1 MILGYPVEALRTAN
15 GLATAREIRQQPAT
29 WGETLAMVAAN
40 RPAVERFLAPLLSYD
55 NLRVILTGAG
65 TSAFAGRALAPYLA
79 ACLNRRVEAI
89 ATTDIVTDPAE
100 YLAQDCPTLL
110 ISFARSGNSPESVAA
125 VELASQLLT
134 HCYHLVLTCNGEG
147 KLYQRCLQEPH
158 SLALLMPAQTHD
170 RSFAMTSSLTSM
182 MLSCLAVFLPE
193 RFNQQNCVQ
202 LTLAGEDILTQ
213 AVQCVPQWNDPL
225 AQRVIYLGSGSLQG
239 VAQEAALKLLELTG
253 GQVVAL
259 FDSPT
264 GFRHGPKS
272 VVNGQTLIVLFI
284 SNDPYTRQY
293 DLDLLRE
300 LRTDAQAARV
310 VAIADKHD
318 SRIEEGEYIYLP
330 RTLQGD
336 DAQLAFCYLLYAQC
350 YAFHTSLTLGISPDN
365 PCPSGQVNRVVQGV
379 KIYPHERR
387 EYGVAGKRS
396 AEEKSVSI

>member
-1 MILGYPVEALRTAN
+1 MILGYSVEALRTAN
-15 GLATAREIRQQPAT
+15 GLATAREIYQQPAA
-29 WGETLAMVAAN
+29 WCETLTMVAEH
-40 RPAVERFLAPLLSYD
+40 RKTLDRFLAPLLSYG

-79 ACLNRRVEAI
+79 AALNARVEAI

-125 VELASQLLT
+125 VELASQLLS

-182 MLSCLAVFLPE
+182 MLSCLAVFLPQ
-193 RFNQQNCVQ
+193 RFSQQRCAQ
-202 LTLAGEDILTQ
+202 LAVAGEAILQQ
-213 AVQCVPQWNDPL
+213 AVQCVPRWNGPM

-239 VAQEAALKLLELTG
+239 IAQEAALKLLELTAG
-253 GQVVAL
+253 RVVAM

-272 VVNGQTLIVLFI
+272 VVNEQTLIVLFI

-310 VAIADKHD
+310 VAIADRHD
-318 SRIEEGEYIYLP
+318 SRIEEGEHLYLP
-330 RTLQGD
+330 ETLQGD
-336 DAQLAFCYLLYAQC
+336 DAQLAFCYLLYAQF
-350 YAFHTSLTLGISPDN
+350 YAFHTALSLGIGPDN
-365 PCPSGQVNRVVQGV
+365 PCPGGHVNRVVQGV
-379 KIYPHERR
+379 KIYPHERHNDEAMR
-387 EYGVAGKRS
+387 RKQAEGKLL
-396 AEEKSVSI
+396 SI